1 MKIKSDKNKL
11 VEADATD
18 ITDVNPSIDS
28 TAEIADAI
36 QDGAE
41 QAVGADVSDAAA
53 NAAAVEAKDVAQDVG
68 ANQIAVTA
76 GEDDSL
82 GTVNDLT
89 KILDRAYRAALR
101 NRRTYSK
108 SNSNV
113 LIVGL
118 PGSGKTATVWDWAKH
133 NGVNIMYLN
142 AKNDD
147 LQAAIDGIPLRS
159 YANATPEDKIT
170 LMPSTM
176 LDPLDRP
183 NSVLFLDELNRQP
196 KQGVRAALL
205 TLINE
210 HAISGKDSK
219 GMRHFDNM
227 LFTIAAINP
236 SLGSLDPGATK
247 LNSAELSRFAL
258 RAKFDSN
265 PQASLD
271 YFSKSFPKRIGRL
284 NKDDPDYQD
293 DYVRLRRLQDLAMFM
308 LSDPRFSYDG
318 TGPNDDES
326 GYDLDRLRKIDRMQA
341 DLLNQRSLTELL
353 DLLED
358 GTAAE
363 LKDLIKSGSSGFI
376 PETCQMLL
384 DILNDYQEKPKSA
397 YLAELS
403 ADGAP
408 AEDDGKPADE
418 AKPEEDDDDGLFMH
432 SGKSGAS
439 AKTPQDI
446 QSIFNA
452 WSKGTI

>member
-1 MKIKSDKNKL
+1 MKIKSNKNKL
-11 VEADATD
+11 IEADVP
-18 ITDVNPSIDS
+18 DVNPSTDS
-28 TAEIADAI
+28 TAKIADAI
-36 QDGAE
+36 QAGAE
-41 QAVGADVSDAAA
+41 QAVGMSVSDAAA
-53 NAAAVEAKDVAQDVG
+53 NAAAAEAKDVAQDVG
-68 ANQIAVTA
+68 ATQIAVTA

-82 GTVNDLT
+82 GTINALT
-89 KILDRAYRAALR
+89 KQLDRAFSTAQR
-101 NRRTYSK
+101 NRRIYDK
-108 SNSNV
+108 SNANLLV
-113 LIVGL
+113 VGL
-118 PGSGKTATVWDWAKH
+118 PGSGKTATIRDWARH
-133 NGVNIMYLN
+133 NGINLMYLN

-159 YANATPEDKIT
+159 YADAKPGDKIA

-210 HAISGKDSK
+210 HAISGKDSM
-219 GMRHFDNM
+219 GMRHFDNL

-236 SLGSLDPGATK
+236 ALGTLDPGATK

-258 RAKFDSN
+258 RVRFDSD

-271 YFSKSFPKRIGRL
+271 FFSKYYPKLISRL
-284 NKDDPDYQD
+284 DKDDPHYQD
-293 DYVRLRRLQDLAMFM
+293 DYVRLRRLQDIVMFM
-308 LSDPRFSYDG
+308 LSDPRFAYDG
-318 TGPNDDES
+318 INPNSDDES
-326 GYDLDRLRKIDRMQA
+326 GYDVDRLRKIDRMQ
-341 DLLNQRSLTELL
+341 DNLLNQRSLTELL
-353 DLLED
+353 GVCD
-358 GTAAE
+358 GTVAD
-363 LKDLIKSGSSGFI
+363 LKDIIKNNAGFI
-376 PETCQMLL
+376 PETSQMLL
-384 DILNDYQEKPKSA
+384 DILNDYREKPKSA
-397 YLAELS
+397 YLAELN

-408 AEDDGKPADE
+408 AEDSSKPAEE

-446 QSIFNA
+446 QSIFDA